1 MTIQM
6 DAEGV
11 KSESV
16 FFQLIYVLKMLLL
29 CCTEVI
35 NLECA

>member
-16 FFQLIYVLKMLLL
+16 FFSVDL
-29 CCTEVI
+29 CIKNVTAA
-35 NLECA
+35 LH

>member
-16 FFQLIYVLKMLLL
+16 FFFQLIYVLKNATATLH
-29 CCTEVI
+29 
-35 NLECA
+35 